1 MIIMKVLT
9 VFFDLYILI
18 FIEICFKIFDVRVD
32 DNEKIERMCAL
43 WWSVK

>member
-1 MIIMKVLT
+1 MIILKVLT

-32 DNEKIERMCAL
+32 DNEKIERMRTL
-43 WWSVK
+43 WRSVE